1 MNPMHQL
8 TRRPVKAA
16 FGALLLALA
25 GVILAL
31 SGGQFWAAARTRA
44 GVEATYTTVAVV
56 TGGKRQLVS
65 SGQVSGGAGT
75 AELEHH
81 PVPAQGGPGQRLCVQ
96 SDALAGYVQFPQ
108 LQWR

>member
-1 MNPMHQL
+1 MNPMTQL

-44 GVEATYTTVAVV
+44 GVEAT
-56 TGGKRQLVS
+56 
-65 SGQVSGGAGT
+65 
-75 AELEHH
+75 
-81 PVPAQGGPGQRLCVQ
+81 
-96 SDALAGYVQFPQ
+96 
-108 LQWR
+108 